1 MSNLIKVNLYSIQ
14 PTFQVPFL
22 FLKVSQEVTL
32 TGWNLCPSQC
42 SPTEDIIVTNIFNR
56 HFGSHLQSQVS
67 VLFVD
72 CINTLA
78 RELNGHSVRT
88 CHHLFLVLLLDK
100 M

>member
-42 SPTEDIIVTNIFNR
+42 SPKEDIIVTNIFNK

-78 RELNGHSVRT
+78 HELNGHSVRT
-88 CHHLFLVLLLDK
+88 
-100 M
+100 